1 MIKHIIAVLVAFA
14 LIPTSVAHAAK
25 KPTLEQ
31 KVRKAPVTYAWEPI
45 LQYYTGNYYGVSHVN
60 SLWPYAPRGKRCQ
73 PVLDAAVRYRIPY
86 KLLLG
91 VWGAESGWGRGGSNY
106 FGLIGPANGDLRHDA
121 FYAAKLFSKFYKNR
135 YHRNA
140 IK

>member
-1 MIKHIIAVLVAFA
+1 MKSIIALLIALTLVPAQ
-14 LIPTSVAHAAK
+14 VASASK
-25 KPTLEQ
+25 RPTLES
-31 KVRKAPVTYAWEPI
+31 KVRKAPVTQAWEPI
-45 LQYYTGNYYGVSHVN
+45 LQYYTGGYYGVSHVN

-106 FGLIGPANGDLRHDA
+106 FGLIGPANGNLRHDA
-121 FYAAKLFSKFYKNR
+121 FYAAKLFNKFYHSW
-135 YHRNA
+135 YHKDAVR
-140 IK
+140 

>member
-1 MIKHIIAVLVAFA
+1 MIKYILAVLVSLA
-14 LIPTSVAHAAK
+14 LIPTGLANAAK

-31 KVRKAPVTYAWEPI
+31 KVRKAPVTQAWEPI
-45 LQYYTGNYYGVSHVN
+45 FNYYTGGYYGVSHVN
-60 SLWPYAPRGKRCQ
+60 SMWPYAPRGKKCQ

-106 FGLIGPANGDLRHDA
+106 FGLIGAASGDLRTDA
-121 FYAAKLFSKFYKNR
+121 FYSAKLFSKFYWNR
-135 YHRNA
+135 YHRHA
-140 IK
+140 V